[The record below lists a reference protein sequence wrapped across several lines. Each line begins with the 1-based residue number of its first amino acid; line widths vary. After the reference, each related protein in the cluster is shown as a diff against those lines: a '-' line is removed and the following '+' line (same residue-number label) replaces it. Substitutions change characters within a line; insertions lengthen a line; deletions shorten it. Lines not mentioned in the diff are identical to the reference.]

1 MQRAGQAFKAQGF
14 EAPRQEARALVQA
27 LIGWDLARQLAHPH
41 DPLSGEEVTLLDGA
55 LEMRL
60 DHQPLAQIA
69 GEITFDGLL
78 FKISPQVLIPRPETE
93 LLVAE
98 AFEWARGLEKKDE
111 PLVLLDTFTGSGA
124 VGISLGRRLEKAG
137 LAFDLTLADL
147 SEAALDL
154 ARINAG
160 LHLPQARTRFCL
172 SDIWPQAA
180 GPYDL
185 ITANPPYIA
194 RGDLAQLMPDVRL
207 YEPRLALD
215 GGEDGLDFYRRLALE
230 GTVYLVP
237 GGLLLLELGAGQA
250 DGVQGLFQDRGWQ
263 LDRQVR
269 DWAGHMRL
277 LGFRRPIVN

>member
-1 MQRAGQAFKAQGF
+1 MQRASQAFKAQGF

-111 PLVLLDTFTGSGA
+111 PLVLLE
-124 VGISLGRRLEKAG
+124 IGRASCRE
-137 LAFDLTLADL
+137 
-147 SEAALDL
+147 
-154 ARINAG
+154 R
-160 LHLPQARTRFCL
+160 
-172 SDIWPQAA
+172 
-180 GPYDL
+180 
-185 ITANPPYIA
+185 
-194 RGDLAQLMPDVRL
+194 V
-207 YEPRLALD
+207 
-215 GGEDGLDFYRRLALE
+215 
-230 GTVYLVP
+230 
-237 GGLLLLELGAGQA
+237 
-250 DGVQGLFQDRGWQ
+250 
-263 LDRQVR
+263 
-269 DWAGHMRL
+269 
-277 LGFRRPIVN
+277 